1 MSSPEVVVVGA
12 GPAGLVAACTLAL
25 QGVPVRVYDARQ
37 GPDGQPR
44 ALVLW
49 AGCLEVLDRLGVG
62 DDVLEQGLVLQ
73 RARYSSVTRP
83 LFTVG
88 FGALAGTRFTRPVCL
103 PQPVVVELLLARA
116 ASLGVD
122 VRWNHRVT
130 EVKLDDDRAVV
141 QVVDTAGTPT
151 EVTAR
156 WVVGADGSRS
166 VVREAAGVEMEG
178 RTFTREFLLV
188 DGRVVSPDLPVDE
201 ARYDLGPHGV
211 LVVVPLPDGTH
222 RVFADREIPPDGTPD
237 TVFDDALAALR
248 LRQPS
253 ATISDVRWASRFRVH
268 SRVARGFRRGPVL
281 LAGDAA
287 HGHSPAGGQG
297 LNTAVQDGFD
307 LAWRIAAV
315 SGGADD
321 VVVDGYEAERR
332 PAAQRAVQQAD
343 AQTKLWLV
351 ANPVRRRLRDALL
364 RTLGSRARFQQ
375 AAVGRLAQLDLGLR
389 NSPAL
394 VEGQVP
400 QGTGLPA
407 VGRWS
412 GLPVP
417 PRDELGCAVR
427 HRLVVSGL
435 TAQQRAALAGEA
447 PSGVLVVD
455 PPTAGAAR
463 RDGTAGAAGRPSVV
477 WVRPDGVVGGATD
490 WDGRGQ
496 ILRLLG
502 RRPAAGQEAGPEA
515 RPVRAESEVAQG

>member
-1 MSSPEVVVVGA
+1 
-12 GPAGLVAACTLAL
+12 
-25 QGVPVRVYDARQ
+25 
-37 GPDGQPR
+37 
-44 ALVLW
+44 
-49 AGCLEVLDRLGVG
+49 
-62 DDVLEQGLVLQ
+62 
-73 RARYSSVTRP
+73 
-83 LFTVG
+83 
-88 FGALAGTRFTRPVCL
+88 
-103 PQPVVVELLLARA
+103 
-116 ASLGVD
+116 
-122 VRWNHRVT
+122 
-130 EVKLDDDRAVV
+130 
-141 QVVDTAGTPT
+141 
-151 EVTAR
+151 
-156 WVVGADGSRS
+156 
-166 VVREAAGVEMEG
+166 MEG

-188 DGRVVSPDLPVDE
+188 DGRVVSPDLPADE

-321 VVVDGYEAERR
+321 AVVDGYEAERR

-435 TAQQRAALAGEA
+435 TAQQHEALTSEA

-455 PPTAGAAR
+455 PPQA
-463 RDGTAGAAGRPSVV
+463 GTAGTAGRPSVV

-490 WDGRGQ
+490 WDGRDQ

-502 RRPAAGQEAGPEA
+502 RRPTAGPEA
-515 RPVRAESEVAQG
+515 RPVRSGSEVAKG